1 MIVIVM
7 VIVIVTAVAIAVA
20 IAIAIAIAIVIA
32 HDTSL
37 DSPRTVVCSRG
48 DVGSY
53 HQVLLR
59 CPSHNS
65 RGSACTRSQRLSAR
79 KVLEKL
85 LGANQ

>member
-1 MIVIVM
+1 M
-7 VIVIVTAVAIAVA
+7 VIVIATENATVIVTVIVIVKAEAIAVA
-20 IAIAIAIAIVIA
+20 KAIATAIARARAIAKVTA

-65 RGSACTRSQRLSAR
+65 RGSAFTRAQ
-79 KVLEKL
+79 
-85 LGANQ
+85 G